1 MKIHKGFRVDPV
13 IGNRLETVA
22 DRIKMTQTD
31 LIEKLINALW
41 EENQHDWF
49 RKETLI
55 EERGFDRFRE
65 YMHQR
70 MDVILH
76 DEEPNAK

>member
-13 IGNRLETVA
+13 IGSRLEDVA
-22 DRIKMTQTD
+22 DRIKMTQTE

-41 EENQHDWF
+41 EEDKCDWY
-49 RKETLI
+49 RKETLS

-65 YMHQR
+65 YMFQR
-70 MDVILH
+70 MDLIWH
-76 DEEPNAK
+76 GEEPNK